1 MVELYKKNVW
11 SDAKT
16 VNIVVTACFS
26 STTKVMVAAIKFF
39 LGKDEDADNQEDSS
53 DSEDEVHLP
62 LPCHALPLPCHTPA
76 IPLPYPCHSP
86 TIPLPRPYHSLPHP
100 CHTPATPLP
109 YPYHT
114 PTILLPRPHL
124 YKVSTHLTFSP
135 TQKLL
140 KDYYL
145 QNVSARRH
153 GRRKRRLRKL

>member
-53 DSEDEVHLP
+53 DSEDEVHMP
-62 LPCHALPLPCHTPA
+62 HPCHAPA
-76 IPLPYPCHSP
+76 TPLPYPCHAP
-86 TIPLPRPYHSLPHP
+86 AILLPYP

-109 YPYHT
+109 YSCHAPAI
-114 PTILLPRPHL
+114 PLPRPHL